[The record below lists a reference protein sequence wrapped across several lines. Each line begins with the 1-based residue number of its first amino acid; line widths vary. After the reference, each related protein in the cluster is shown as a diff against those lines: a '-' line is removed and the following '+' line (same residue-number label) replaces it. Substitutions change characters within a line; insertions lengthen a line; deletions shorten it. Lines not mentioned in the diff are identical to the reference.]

1 MIKIYQKEI
10 KKKLEPKNET
20 LKAILNYSKSLEVV
34 KTNKSMII
42 NLN

>member
-1 MIKIYQKEI
+1 MIKIYSKEI
-10 KKKLEPKNET
+10 KQKLEPKNDT

-34 KTNKSMII
+34 KTKKRMLI